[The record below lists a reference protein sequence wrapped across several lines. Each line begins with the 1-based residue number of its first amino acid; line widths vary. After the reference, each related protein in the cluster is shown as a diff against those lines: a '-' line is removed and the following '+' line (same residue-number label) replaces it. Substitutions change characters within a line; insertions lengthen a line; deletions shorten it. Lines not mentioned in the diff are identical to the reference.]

1 MKTYNF
7 KKKIPKNRKIE
18 LELPED
24 APTGDVEL
32 VLVVSPEK
40 ERSSESNVQEI
51 LNSGLVGIWKDRK
64 DITDS
69 VEYARELRRKAEK
82 RQ

>member
-69 VEYARELRRKAEK
+69 VEYAHELRRKAEK

>member
-69 VEYARELRRKAEK
+69 VEYARELRRKAE
-82 RQ
+82 